1 MADAEAK
8 ERLLG
13 LLGYVKDMSAPSESE
28 PCKDLAS
35 APIVVHEALLRDVAG
50 AGAVEFEGPCGAWL
64 RVRRP
69 EATGASRQS
78 AAGKRGGA
86 RSLSRALRRSAGGA
100 PRGPRRGA
108 HAGRGPAALAGG
120 GRRAPARARAGVPRA
135 RGGGASSC
143 GAAGV
148 GAALWPMP
156 GVAGAGQIVPEL
168 ETCGRDYGLL
178 GRRREAP
185 SPFDRGVAALLHRA
199 AHLWA
204 PTASWSTG
212 RTRRPCPRSPPQ
224 RRRRTGRRCTTAPC
238 SSAAS
243 RARTR
248 AARGGALA
256 ALRRRTAPLPAALR
270 RLAGDFSAP
279 PAPAPAGVAGLW
291 RAAAKWWRGPA
302 AAPRPSTGLPSNGAQ
317 ASVVATLEAKGCA
330 VLVGP
335 PGTGKSQTIANV
347 ICHYLAL
354 GRGVLVTSKGEPAT
368 EVLRKKLPDGI
379 RELCVSLGSGDGGS
393 FRRLEAAVE
402 YLADT
407 VAAAPD
413 CAGNNQWNAPSRKS
427 FKPLYLGQIEVVSAD
442 FWTDCFLSA
451 PGASSSG
458 RGPRAQRHD
467 AARAELDAFD
477 AEDAA
482 RALPAAPTWRR
493 TSAATRTTSGSS
505 ASARLARHAAGRRAR
520 RRGAL
525 PRGRRRRPAAAAA
538 GPAALDELRELR
550 AAAAAALRWEPQLTS
565 RAARARLAE
574 RLDVGAARD
583 AAQRLRERNDVAALV
598 RRGDLPRV
606 VARRKPRRWPTR
618 AAARSKSRRSRPRR
632 PAVAAPAPAPRR
644 RRPRGGGRLRG
655 GLARGPARGA
665 RARAAETEVPPVLLR
680 MVSAAKLD
688 APLAAPADDDDDAA
702 VAAAVVGANDF
713 FEEVRWRAL
722 RPDRRPFLAG
732 LVRARPT
739 ATLAAELDEI
749 TVFGRRPKTPN
760 EWELVLARLVLRG
773 CAERF
778 REALARLDGYAR
790 RGEGAPPTPGA
801 AVPAPADGGDDA
813 VLARGDLAK
822 PLRELAGLRRRRRP
836 VERSAARLRGALRGG
851 PGRRGGAGAAALD
864 GELRL
869 LRRAAPAT
877 SATRDAAELQ
887 AALWRSSARR
897 RGPAT
902 TTRRPST
909 PCETRRRRS
918 AVWRRPSAAAS
929 GGRRAALRE
938 ARAALGDVD
947 KLRALARAKLARIAP
962 AWAKRVVDHRLGPDV
977 DAVAPRARVSWAAAA
992 VRKALARRRVRS
1004 LVAAVARHALRG
1016 AMAPETCAALVRL
1029 VSAVAAAGATA
1040 GGSKESVRAARHRED
1055 LASAMADCSDAV
1067 PCWIMPTYRV
1077 SSCLPATL
1085 ASFDLVVLDEAS
1097 QSDVAA
1103 LPALLRR
1110 ACSSSATRSR
1120 CRRRRLCSEAAVRDL
1135 KRSLLASGHPFVE
1148 QVLPGRSVFDL
1159 AQTCFADARCAL
1171 SHHFRCV
1178 PQCIAFSNAQFYHDR
1193 LMPRR
1198 LPPRSQRLTPALV
1211 DVKVPGGKKKGK
1223 TNEAEAAAVV
1233 AYLAAQL
1240 APGGELAKRG
1250 ASLARHDVV
1259 VGDPASLQGD
1269 ERDVVLLS
1277 LVASP
1282 KEAPAQHRGV
1292 DGRPRGRPRRGP
1304 AHLRLRRRRGSLDDH
1319 LAAVKEQRVLERSNW
1334 VFVRL
1339 WTATWVLDREAC
1351 ERKLALACNDAG
1363 VRPRGAAAPA
1373 RAAAA
1378 AAGRAARARAD
1389 GRRRRRR
1396 DPRRAAA
1403 PRAAP
1408 PKRKPAKPAAT
1419 QGPKAKKPKSAP
1431 KAAAAKP
1438 KKAAKKRRASD
1449 DDSDGEWDGD

>member
-78 AAGKRGGA
+78 AAGKRGAAA
-86 RSLSRALRRSAGGA
+86 RSLYAELFGARQEALREG
-100 PRGPRRGA
+100 RGA
-108 HAGRGPAALAGG
+108 ALTL
-120 GRRAPARARAGVPRA
+120 GVGLLRWP
-135 RGGGASSC
+135 
-143 GAAGV
+143 AAGV
-148 GAALWPMP
+148 EHPL
-156 GVAGAGQIVPEL
+156 VLIVPEL

-185 SPFDRGVAALLHRA
+185 SPFDR
-199 AHLWA
+199 
-204 PTASWSTG
+204 T
-212 RTRRPCPRSPPQ
+212 
-224 RRRRTGRRCTTAPC
+224 
-238 SSAAS
+238 
-243 RARTR
+243 
-248 AARGGALA
+248 RGGAAAPRAHLLGPDGVLVDGPHAAPVPSKPAAAPAPDRPTVHNCAVLFCRESGADRAGARDAEALSA

-302 AAPRPSTGLPSNGAQ
+302 AAAAAPVYFGLPSNDAQ

-354 GRGVLVTSKGEPAT
+354 GRRVLVTSKGEPAT

-407 VAAAPD
+407 VAAAP
-413 CAGNNQWNAPSRKS
+413 CAAPERE
-427 FKPLYLGQIEVVSAD
+427 LRAAAD
-442 FWTDCFLSA
+442 
-451 PGASSSG
+451 
-458 RGPRAQRHD
+458 RARQRHD

-482 RALPAAPTWRR
+482 RARKYFGRSDLAADLGCHADHLRLLGL
-493 TSAATRTTSGSS
+493 SDGSS
-505 ASARLARHAAGRRAR
+505 ARHAAEAVAR
-520 RRGAL
+520 VGEAPFL
-525 PRGRRRRPAAAAA
+525 ADVDPPRG
-538 GPAALDELRELR
+538 
-550 AAAAAALRWEPQLTS
+550 
-565 RAARARLAE
+565 ARLAE

-606 VARRKPRRWPTR
+606 DAAEAAALADALAAARKQVEALEALDGRRWLLRLLRRADDDR
-618 AAARSKSRRSRPRR
+618 AAADVKT
-632 PAVAAPAPAPRR
+632 AAWLAGQLA
-644 RRPRGGGRLRG
+644 
-655 GLARGPARGA
+655 ARG
-665 RARAAETEVPPVLLR
+665 RAAAETEVPPVLLR

-760 EWELVLARLVLRG
+760 EWEL
-773 CAERF
+773 
-778 REALARLDGYAR
+778 
-790 RGEGAPPTPGA
+790 
-801 AVPAPADGGDDA
+801 
-813 VLARGDLAK
+813 
-822 PLRELAGLRRRRRP
+822 
-836 VERSAARLRGALRGG
+836 
-851 PGRRGGAGAAALD
+851 
-864 GELRL
+864 
-869 LRRAAPAT
+869 
-877 SATRDAAELQ
+877 
-887 AALWRSSARR
+887 
-897 RGPAT
+897 
-902 TTRRPST
+902 
-909 PCETRRRRS
+909 
-918 AVWRRPSAAAS
+918 
-929 GGRRAALRE
+929 
-938 ARAALGDVD
+938 
-947 KLRALARAKLARIAP
+947 
-962 AWAKRVVDHRLGPDV
+962 
-977 DAVAPRARVSWAAAA
+977 
-992 VRKALARRRVRS
+992 
-1004 LVAAVARHALRG
+1004 
-1016 AMAPETCAALVRL
+1016 
-1029 VSAVAAAGATA
+1029 
-1040 GGSKESVRAARHRED
+1040 
-1055 LASAMADCSDAV
+1055 
-1067 PCWIMPTYRV
+1067 
-1077 SSCLPATL
+1077 
-1085 ASFDLVVLDEAS
+1085 
-1097 QSDVAA
+1097 
-1103 LPALLRR
+1103 
-1110 ACSSSATRSR
+1110 
-1120 CRRRRLCSEAAVRDL
+1120 
-1135 KRSLLASGHPFVE
+1135 
-1148 QVLPGRSVFDL
+1148 
-1159 AQTCFADARCAL
+1159 
-1171 SHHFRCV
+1171 
-1178 PQCIAFSNAQFYHDR
+1178 CIAFSNAQFYHDR
-1193 LMPRR
+1193 LLPRR

-1240 APGGELAKRG
+1240 APGGELATRG

-1282 KEAPAQHRGV
+1282 KEAPAQDVPNADDLKHRT
-1292 DGRPRGRPRRGP
+1292 
-1304 AHLRLRRRRGSLDDH
+1304 
-1319 LAAVKEQRVLERSNW
+1319 LAFFQ
-1334 VFVRL
+1334 
-1339 WTATWVLDREAC
+1339 
-1351 ERKLALACNDAG
+1351 
-1363 VRPRGAAAPA
+1363 

-1378 AAGRAARARAD
+1378 R
-1389 GRRRRRR
+1389 
-1396 DPRRAAA
+1396 P

-1408 PKRKPAKPAAT
+1408 RRSPPDAARDDAPGAVLRFLEASGYRCDDHCSIAAST
-1419 QGPKAKKPKSAP
+1419 AVLEDALGEDRRICVCGPKAKKPKSAP

>member
-78 AAGKRGGA
+78 AAGKRGAAA
-86 RSLSRALRRSAGGA
+86 RSLYAELFGARQEALREG
-100 PRGPRRGA
+100 RGA
-108 HAGRGPAALAGG
+108 ALTLGVGLLRWPAAGVEHPLVLVPASLELAADGSFLV
-120 GRRAPARARAGVPRA
+120 RRF
-135 RGGGASSC
+135 
-143 GAAGV
+143 AGV

-185 SPFDRGVAALLHRA
+185 SPFDRDAWRPLLHRA

-248 AARGGALA
+248 ARDAEALSA

-302 AAPRPSTGLPSNGAQ
+302 AAAAAPVYFGLPSNDAQ

-354 GRGVLVTSKGEPAT
+354 GRRVLVTSKGEPAT

-407 VAAAPD
+407 APERELRAAAD
-413 CAGNNQWNAPSRKS
+413 
-427 FKPLYLGQIEVVSAD
+427 
-442 FWTDCFLSA
+442 
-451 PGASSSG
+451 
-458 RGPRAQRHD
+458 RARQRHD

-482 RALPAAPTWRR
+482 RARKYFGRSDLAADLGCHADHLRLLGL
-493 TSAATRTTSGSS
+493 SEGSS
-505 ASARLARHAAGRRAR
+505 ARHAAEAVAR
-520 RRGAL
+520 VGEAPFL
-525 PRGRRRRPAAAAA
+525 ADVDVDPRRP
-538 GPAALDELRELR
+538 PPDQRLLDELRELR

-565 RAARARLAE
+565 RAARLAE

-598 RRGDLPRV
+598 RRGDLPR
-606 VARRKPRRWPTR
+606 P
-618 AAARSKSRRSRPRR
+618 
-632 PAVAAPAPAPRR
+632 
-644 RRPRGGGRLRG
+644 
-655 GLARGPARGA
+655 RGA

-801 AVPAPADGGDDA
+801 A
-813 VLARGDLAK
+813 LARAFGAVGGLSSGARRACASPFGADLAD
-822 PLRELAGLRRRRRP
+822 A
-836 VERSAARLRGALRGG
+836 AAR
-851 PGRRGGAGAAALD
+851 GAAALD

-869 LRRAAPAT
+869 LRRALKPAT
-877 SATRDAAELQ
+877 SADARDAAELQ
-887 AALWRSSARR
+887 AALLAELGEAPRAGDDDPSPVDALRNATAALGGLETSVDDGVREWRRARR
-897 RGPAT
+897 
-902 TTRRPST
+902 
-909 PCETRRRRS
+909 
-918 AVWRRPSAAAS
+918 S
-929 GGRRAALRE
+929 GR
-938 ARAALGDVD
+938 RAALGDVD

-962 AWAKRVVDHRLGPDV
+962 AWAKRVALGRALERDGVLDAGRAGAGRRL
-977 DAVAPRARVSWAAAA
+977 
-992 VRKALARRRVRS
+992 LARRDDAVRS

-1103 LPALLRR
+1103 LPALLRGAR
-1110 ACSSSATRSR
+1110 VLVVGDQKQVSPTSAFV
-1120 CRRRRLCSEAAVRDL
+1120 SEAAVRDL

-1193 LMPRR
+1193 LLPRR

-1211 DVKVPGGKKKGK
+1211 DVKVPAGKKKGK

-1240 APGGELAKRG
+1240 APGGELATRG
-1250 ASLARHDVV
+1250 ASVCVISLLGVEQARSIRRRALEALTAAQLARHDVV

-1282 KEAPAQHRGV
+1282 KEAPAQVGRLYEQRFNVALSRARDRVVLFRSLELKDVPNADDLKHRTLAFFQRAAAARPPRAAPRRSPIAASTAVLEDALGEDRRICVCV
-1292 DGRPRGRPRRGP
+1292 DG
-1304 AHLRLRRRRGSLDDH
+1304 AGSLDDH

-1363 VRPRGAAAPA
+1363 
-1373 RAAAA
+1373 
-1378 AAGRAARARAD
+1378 
-1389 GRRRRRR
+1389 
-1396 DPRRAAA
+1396 
-1403 PRAAP
+1403 
-1408 PKRKPAKPAAT
+1408 
-1419 QGPKAKKPKSAP
+1419 GPKAKKPKSAP